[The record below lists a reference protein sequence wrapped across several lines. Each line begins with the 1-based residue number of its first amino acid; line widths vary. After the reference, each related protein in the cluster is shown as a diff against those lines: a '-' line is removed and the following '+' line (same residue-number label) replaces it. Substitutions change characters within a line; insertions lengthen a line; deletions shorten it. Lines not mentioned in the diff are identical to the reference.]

1 MPDLC
6 YWGIPWLNK
15 RTVCQ
20 TFRSK
25 VLPKRRYRPM
35 GYGSAP
41 RDAGVER
48 AADGDAHGVC
58 AQQPRSS
65 TFKPGC
71 KACRSWLCDVDG
83 RGIEIVC
90 CQRCRYPLP
99 RSACETPKRSTSV
112 AHRVAAVAGSRPLN
126 RVGRDACD
134 NTRGPAGGASCPTPA
149 APFSGLATYPVF
161 SRCAASVAGLIQEQ
175 AAGWGRRGAPRRPQ
189 TIDQPS
195 ITSASTG
202 IGLIASNEVAG
213 RGRRYRFLSGGPTC
227 SNSIILA

>member
-1 MPDLC
+1 MGMLTAYARNSRARRPLSLDA
-6 YWGIPWLNK
+6 
-15 RTVCQ
+15 R
-20 TFRSK
+20 RA
-25 VLPKRRYRPM
+25 VL
-35 GYGSAP
+35 GSATWMV
-41 RDAGVER
+41 AVS
-48 AADGDAHGVC
+48 
-58 AQQPRSS
+58 RSS
-65 TFKPGC
+65 
-71 KACRSWLCDVDG
+71 AASDVD
-83 RGIEIVC
+83 IS
-90 CQRCRYPLP
+90 LP

-161 SRCAASVAGLIQEQ
+161 SRCAASVAGLIQEH

-189 TIDQPS
+189 TFDQPS